1 MGKPS
6 RDKGK
11 RGEREA
17 AAKWQELFGVPT
29 RRSQQF
35 CGRSEESD
43 DIIGQPGVSI
53 EVKRRQQLNLAK
65 AVEQA
70 VAEAKEGH
78 VAVVLHRADRQ
89 PWLITLQLDD
99 LPDLVVCLFHTL
111 ANREL

>member
-1 MGKPS
+1 MTNSK
-6 RDKGK
+6 RKGA

-17 AAKWQELFGVPT
+17 AAKWQQLFGVPM

-35 CGRSEESD
+35 CGRSDESD
-43 DIIGQPGVSI
+43 DIIGQPGVSL
-53 EVKRRQQLNLAK
+53 EVKRRQQVNLAK

-78 VAVVLHRADRQ
+78 VAVVLHRANRQ

-99 LPDLVVCLFHTL
+99 LPDLVVRLFHTL
-111 ANREL
+111 ANRNL